1 MKLCGLVPNFY
12 IYVSGNDIYILTSGL
27 IWDLYCLIL
36 GERALGSTA
45 GAKGKELP
53 SSRGWQ
59 QFPALPSATVKV
71 PMNELHTKGKWMN
84 CIMSKSAKYIS
95 FVKQVHYS

>member
-1 MKLCGLVPNFY
+1 
-12 IYVSGNDIYILTSGL
+12 
-27 IWDLYCLIL
+27 L

-59 QFPALPSATVKV
+59 QFPALPSAPARVHI
-71 PMNELHTKGKWMN
+71 NDQHTNFQIGKLRVIN
-84 CIMSKSAKYIS
+84 GNN
-95 FVKQVHYS
+95 